1 MRVIRNQ
8 IKGEPIAVNVVET
21 PDDLPAFKEFIE
33 RNRQLLGWDTETTG
47 LDWWNWDRDFR
58 VRLAQFGNASESYVL
73 PVERGPVYGRA
84 ARWALWAA
92 ERLVAHN
99 GTFDRHV
106 AKVSWDVPLEALS
119 RKSWDSKLTGHL
131 VDGRGAKGGGPSMKL
146 EDQVGWYIS
155 AEDGKRIKGSMA
167 ELAKD
172 LKTTKAQVFKEVP
185 LDHPTYLLY
194 AGTDPMW
201 AYRLLAVHWSKIKT
215 RTRPLIP
222 WEHQLSHIT
231 GEMEHLGVLL
241 DEEYAKKC
249 VEQLQ
254 AEEDHWKEV
263 AHSLGVQKI
272 GSGRQIAEALLRD
285 GVKLKD
291 RTPSGEWAT
300 GESVLKEIDHPLCE
314 AIIKGKAASKK
325 RSTWFENALANV
337 DSRGRVHPSINSLE
351 ARTSRMS
358 ITGAFPAQTVPAK
371 DSFVRHMFLAEEGDV
386 WCAID
391 YGNMELR
398 GLAGWSQDRT
408 MLRAFHENL
417 DLHDMT
423 ATAAFGPM
431 PKGGGH
437 HPKRKAGKGTNYTV
451 CFGGG
456 WNAVH
461 TQWGIPPEDAKK
473 AVKAFWEAYPRA
485 KKLSNKLMEQA
496 RRQGGIYTATGRWVP
511 VDQERPYAALNYFV
525 QGSCRDITARALIQL
540 HGAGMSPYMRLP
552 VHDEIVFSFPQQQ
565 AEELAQEAKRLMEF
579 TVGGLQL
586 PADPEIGERSWGSVI
601 DAENSKH

>member
-8 IKGEPIAVNVVET
+8 IKGEPITINVVDS
-21 PDDLPAFKEFIE
+21 PDDLPAFKDFVES
-33 RNRQLLGWDTETTG
+33 NRRLLGWDTETTG

-73 PVERGPVYGRA
+73 PVEREPVFGHA

-106 AKVSWDVPLEALS
+106 AKVSWDVPMEALA

-131 VDGRGAKGGGPSMKL
+131 VDGRGPKGGGPSMKL

-167 ELAKD
+167 ELAKE
-172 LKTTKAQVFKEVP
+172 LKTTKARVFKEVP

-194 AGTDPMW
+194 AGADPMW
-201 AYRLLAVHWSKIKT
+201 TYRLLAAHWTKIKA

-222 WEHQLSHIT
+222 WEHQLAHIT
-231 GEMEHLGVLL
+231 AEMEHLGVLL
-241 DEEYAKKC
+241 DEEYAKEC
-249 VEQLQ
+249 VEQLR
-254 AEEDHWKEV
+254 AEEDRWKEV
-263 AHSLGVQKI
+263 ARSLGVENIQ
-272 GSGRQIAEALLRD
+272 SGRQIAEALLRD

-325 RSTWFENALANV
+325 RTTWFENALANV

-358 ITGAFPAQTVPAK
+358 ITGAFPAQTVPAG
-371 DSFVRHMFLAEEGDV
+371 DSYVRHMFLAEEEDL

-398 GLAGWSQDRT
+398 GLAGWAQDPT
-408 MLRAFHENL
+408 MLKAFHENL

-431 PKGGGH
+431 PEGGGH

-461 TQWGIPPEDAKK
+461 TQWDIHPEDAKK

-540 HGAGMSPYMRLP
+540 HEAAMIPYARLP
-552 VHDEIVFSFPQQQ
+552 VHDEIVFSFPRRQ
-565 AEELAQEAKRLMEF
+565 ADDLAQEARRLMEF
-579 TVGGLQL
+579 TVGGLL
-586 PADPEIGERSWGSVI
+586 IPADPEIGKRSWGSVI